1 MINLDDVTKGNLKEH
16 NINWP
21 QIPNHSCRILMIRCS
36 GSGKTNVSFT
46 LISQQP
52 DIDEIYLYAKDP
64 YEANY
69 QLLITKRQGQKSVQ
83 KPVLKG
89 SKGLI

>member
-16 NINWP
+16 NLNWP

-36 GSGKTNVSFT
+36 RSGKTNVSFN

-52 DIDEIYLYAKDP
+52 F
-64 YEANY
+64 
-69 QLLITKRQGQKSVQ
+69 VC
-83 KPVLKG
+83 
-89 SKGLI
+89 

>member
-16 NINWP
+16 NLNWP

-36 GSGKTNVSFT
+36 RSGKANVSFN

-52 DIDEIYLYAKDP
+52 DIDEIYLYANDP

-69 QLLITKRQGQKSVQ
+69 QLLITKRQGRKPVQ